1 MLVSAAADK
10 LERLRVLFGEMGS
23 VLVAFSGGVDSSL
36 LLKVATDVLGER
48 AIAVTSVSENMAGW
62 EQEEAEE
69 IARALGTEHVLI
81 HTSEI
86 EDECF
91 RKNPVDR
98 CYHCKKVLFKELKDL
113 AAARGFGFVADG
125 TNADDLRSCR
135 AGLRALKE
143 LGIRS
148 PLAEA
153 GLTKEEVREISGKLG
168 LRTAE
173 KPSNACLAS
182 RIPFNEEITKEK
194 LERVNRAEDALRALG
209 AKQLRVRAHGTVARI
224 EVPTDLFD
232 LILSHR
238 AEVIRGLKASGF
250 TYVSLDLEG
259 FRSGSMEEILPTAPW
274 KEDRGAEMKQE
285 TGEME
290 MKRKSGGEATVPSSQ
305 IRSAKDI
312 QPEINAGAAVLAGR
326 TVVEMLT
333 AIQMEMVRLP
343 AVVRPVARSEFR
355 DKTGKLPEELR
366 EEVDRLAKALEP
378 LRESRAAMSPG
389 LSAMISERIP
399 TLRGLETY
407 LIERPKEMGRSN
419 KDPKA
424 LQEAEAQSSERSA
437 AVHGL
442 LFYLEK
448 VLSQSG

>member
-1 MLVSAAADK
+1 MLVSAATDK
-10 LERLRVLFGEMGS
+10 LERLRALFGEMGS
-23 VLVAFSGGVDSSL
+23 VLVAFSGGVDSTL
-36 LLKVATDVLGER
+36 LLKVAKDVLGER
-48 AIAVTSVSENMAGW
+48 AIAVTSVSETMADW
-62 EQEEAEE
+62 ERDEAEE
-69 IARALGTEHVLI
+69 IARAMGTEHVLI
-81 HTSEI
+81 HTSEM

-91 RKNPVDR
+91 HKNPVDR
-98 CYHCKKVLFKELKDL
+98 CYHCKKVLFKEFKDL
-113 AAARGFGFVADG
+113 AASKGIGFVADG
-125 TNADDLRSCR
+125 TNADDMRSGR
-135 AGLRALKE
+135 AGLKALKE

-194 LERVNRAEDALRALG
+194 LERVKRAEDALRALG

-224 EVPTDLFD
+224 EVPTDLFG
-232 LILSHR
+232 LILSKR
-238 AEVIRGLKASGF
+238 AEIIMALKASGF

-259 FRSGSMEEILPTAPW
+259 FRSGSLEEVLPTAKR
-274 KEDRGAEMKQE
+274 KEDRGAETKQE

-290 MKRKSGGEATVPSSQ
+290 MERKSEEKAAVPSSQ

-333 AIQMEMVRLP
+333 AIQTEMVRLP

-355 DKTGKLPEELR
+355 DKTGRLPEELR
-366 EEVDRLAKALEP
+366 EEVAQLAKALEP
-378 LRESRAAMSPG
+378 LRESRAALSPE
-389 LSAMISERIP
+389 LLATITERMP

-407 LIERPKEMGRSN
+407 LIERPKEMARSN

-424 LQEAEAQSSERSA
+424 LKEAEGQAAERSA

-448 VLSQSG
+448 VLSQSR

>member
-1 MLVSAAADK
+1 M
-10 LERLRVLFGEMGS
+10 
-23 VLVAFSGGVDSSL
+23 LVAFSGGVDSTL
-36 LLKVATDVLGER
+36 LLKVAKDVLGER
-48 AIAVTSVSENMAGW
+48 AIAVTSISETLTDW
-62 EQEEAEE
+62 EREEAEE

-86 EDECF
+86 EDERF
-91 RKNPVDR
+91 RKNTVDR

-113 AAARGFGFVADG
+113 AAARGIGFVADG
-125 TNADDLRSCR
+125 TNADDLRSGR

-153 GLTKEEVREISGKLG
+153 GLTKEEVREISGRLG

-194 LERVNRAEDALRALG
+194 LERVKRAEDALRALG
-209 AKQLRVRAHGTVARI
+209 AEQLRVRAHGTVARI

-232 LILSHR
+232 LILSYR
-238 AEVIRGLKASGF
+238 TEVIRALKASGF

-259 FRSGSMEEILPTAPW
+259 FRSGSMEEVLPTAPR

-285 TGEME
+285 TEEME
-290 MKRKSGGEATVPSSQ
+290 KKSEEKATVPSSK

-326 TVVEMLT
+326 TVVEMLA
-333 AIQMEMVRLP
+333 AIQTEMVRLP

-378 LRESRAAMSPG
+378 LRESRAALSPG
-389 LSAMISERIP
+389 LSAFISERIP

-407 LIERPKEMGRSN
+407 LIERPKEMARSN
-419 KDPKA
+419 EDPKA

-448 VLSQSG
+448 VLSHSG